1 MVPTKVFS
9 DDTAWNRE
17 MDRLEGLVLEGKTRM
32 EIIALTDPRYRCYIK
47 AAFRKVGIPIK

>member
-32 EIIALTDPRYRCYIK
+32 EIIALTDPRNRCYIK